1 MTTLRII
8 SGILAG
14 KKIKLSNSSKN
25 TFLRPI
31 PEKVRESIFSIIG
44 TRILKAKILDLF
56 AGSGIFSFES
66 LSRGASETYMIESN
80 KYSINDIYNNINYL
94 KLDSNCKIYFSDVIK
109 LIIFE
114 YKKQIV
120 NFDIIFIDPPYIFDF
135 KTYFWQKLTY
145 FIKKDT
151 LIIYRCKKSNV
162 KKKFSPFIIK
172 EIKEYKNMQCFFIIP
187 KAGNGI

>member
-1 MTTLRII
+1 MNTLRII
-8 SGILAG
+8 SGTFAG

-44 TRILKAKILDLF
+44 TKILKARILDLF

-66 LSRGASETYMIESN
+66 LSRGASEAYMIESN
-80 KYSINDIYNNINYL
+80 KYSINDIYKNINSL
-94 KLDSNCKIYFSDVIK
+94 KLSLSCKIYFSDVIK
-109 LIIFE
+109 LIISE
-114 YKKQIV
+114 YKKQMLY
-120 NFDIIFIDPPYIFDF
+120 FDIIFIDPPYIFDF
-135 KTYFWQKLTY
+135 KTYFWTKLTY

-151 LIIYRCKKSNV
+151 LIIYRCRKSNI
-162 KKKFSPFIIK
+162 KKNFSPFIIK
-172 EIKEYKNMQCFFIIP
+172 EVKKYKNMECFFMVL